1 MDKHIQKIEE
11 FLNTYIIPK
20 SQKCYSEKTKQN
32 NRRYLKNILDNVKD
46 NMDNINQVIQFI
58 ETIKHEPTLL
68 KNLDSY
74 LVYSRHYKLVG
85 IENLEA
91 YRLQKHETKAV
102 KTETESKSPNIPQN

>member
-1 MDKHIQKIEE
+1 MDKQKQKIED
-11 FLNTYIIPK
+11 FLKNHVVPK
-20 SQKCYSEKTKQN
+20 SGLGYAEKTKQN

-58 ETIKHEPTLL
+58 ETIKHEPTMLR
-68 KNLDSY
+68 NLDSY